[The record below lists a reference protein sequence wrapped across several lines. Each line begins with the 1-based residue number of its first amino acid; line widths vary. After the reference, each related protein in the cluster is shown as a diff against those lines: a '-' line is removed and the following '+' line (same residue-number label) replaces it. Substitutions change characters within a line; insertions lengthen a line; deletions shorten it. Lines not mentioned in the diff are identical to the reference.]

1 MYEIWRQVFWTT
13 HRSRTLPLT
22 QISARADRMH
32 VENSTQTKRKLR
44 VSRLRAFRRT
54 RHDEINALQ
63 KVVSRLW
70 LILFYAF
77 VSLIVLLPS
86 ARSVWAQGDAS
97 LAGAVRDASGAGIP
111 DAMVHIKNLE
121 TGTERD
127 L

>member
-1 MYEIWRQVFWTT
+1 
-13 HRSRTLPLT
+13 
-22 QISARADRMH
+22 MH

-70 LILFYAF
+70 LIRFYAF
-77 VSLIVLLPS
+77 VSLLVLLLA
-86 ARSVWAQGDAS
+86 ARSVRAQGDAS
-97 LAGAVRDASGAGIP
+97 LAGVVRDTSGAGIP